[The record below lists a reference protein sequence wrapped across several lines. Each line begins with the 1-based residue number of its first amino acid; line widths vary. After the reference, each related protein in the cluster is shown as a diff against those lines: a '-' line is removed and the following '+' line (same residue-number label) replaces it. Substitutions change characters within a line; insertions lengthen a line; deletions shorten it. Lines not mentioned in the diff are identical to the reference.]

1 MDSNIEK
8 AKKIIDNRRSSAERE
23 ADNRRAELERVCP
36 ELREINMKI
45 SGAGLAALKAI
56 GMGADAQKYISKLA
70 DENLRL
76 QEERAEILKGLGL
89 PADVLDVHYT
99 CPVCDDSGIHDGHY
113 CNCMKSL
120 VKQIQFENLC
130 KCAPA
135 KESTFENFSLDFYKG
150 FVDPETG
157 ADAYERM
164 SQIYNYCRNWADD
177 FSKNSPGILMYGNT
191 GLGKTHLS
199 LAIANVVV
207 SKGYNVLYTSAGNIL
222 SKLERE
228 KFGRLKGDES
238 PEDMVLSADLLIL
251 DDLGSEFITQFTV
264 AAVYNIINTR
274 ILEGLPTIISTNLL
288 YDEIGDK
295 YNPRVYSRIIGD
307 YTMLE
312 FIGAD
317 VRQLKAD

>member
-1 MDSNIEK
+1 MESNIER
-8 AKKIIDNRRSSAERE
+8 AKRIIENRRSSAERE
-23 ADNRRAELERVCP
+23 AENKRAELESVCP
-36 ELREINMKI
+36 ELREINRRI

-56 GMGADAQKYISKLA
+56 GMGSDAQDYIARLA
-70 DENLRL
+70 AENLEL
-76 QEERAEILKGLGL
+76 QNARAEILRGLGL

-113 CNCMKSL
+113 CDCMKSL
-120 VKQIQFENLC
+120 VKEILFENLC
-130 KCAPA
+130 RCAPA
-135 KESTFENFSLDFYKG
+135 KESTFESFSLESYRG

-157 ADAYERM
+157 ADAYDRM
-164 SQIYNYCRNWADD
+164 NQIYNYCKNWAYD

-251 DDLGSEFITQFTV
+251 DDLGSEFVTQFTV

-317 VRQLKAD
+317 VRQLKAE

>member
-1 MDSNIEK
+1 MENNITR
-8 AKKIIDNRRSSAERE
+8 AKKIIDDRRSSAERE
-23 ADNRRAELERVCP
+23 AENKRAELERICP
-36 ELREINMKI
+36 ELREINRRI

-56 GMGADAQKYISKLA
+56 GMGADAQKYISNLA
-70 DENLRL
+70 EESLGL
-76 QEERAEILKGLGL
+76 QVRRTEILKGLGL
-89 PADVLDVHYT
+89 PEDAMDVHYT
-99 CPVCDDSGIHDGHY
+99 CPVCEDTGVHNGYY
-113 CNCMKSL
+113 CECMKSL
-120 VKQIQFENLC
+120 VKQIQFDNLC

-135 KESTFENFSLDFYKG
+135 KDSTFENFSLDFYRG
-150 FVDPETG
+150 FADPETG

-164 SQIYNYCRNWADD
+164 SQIYNYCKNWADD
-177 FSKNSPGILMYGNT
+177 FSKNSPSILMYGNT

-199 LAIANVVV
+199 LAVANVVV

-228 KFGRLKGDES
+228 KFGRLKSDES

-274 ILEGLPTIISTNLL
+274 ILEGLPTVISTNLL